1 MVGEW
6 TALAAAKYRLAKSR
20 EVPELR
26 AFAFVREVLVGEEG
40 DEDGDEEIGY
50 EERVRYG
57 HDGVQLELFD
67 DEDEIDDEID
77 TVLKN
82 LSVDEEEMSNRAST
96 AMKTMT
102 TTKKKKKAAKTKRA
116 TS

>member
-1 MVGEW
+1 M
-6 TALAAAKYRLAKSR
+6 
-20 EVPELR
+20 
-26 AFAFVREVLVGEEG
+26 REVLVGEEG
-40 DEDGDEEIGY
+40 DEDGDEEVGY

-57 HDGVQLELFD
+57 HGGVQLELFD

-82 LSVDEEEMSNRAST
+82 LSVDEEEMSNRFHG
-96 AMKTMT
+96 AMKTTTT
-102 TTKKKKKAAKTKRA
+102 TTKMKKAAKTKRA